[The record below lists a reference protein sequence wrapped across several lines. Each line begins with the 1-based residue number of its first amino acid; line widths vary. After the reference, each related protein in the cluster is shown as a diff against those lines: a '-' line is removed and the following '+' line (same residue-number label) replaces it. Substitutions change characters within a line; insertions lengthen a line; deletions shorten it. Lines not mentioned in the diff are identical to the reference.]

1 MPQFAASF
9 LRLTALFYA
18 ARLLFAQLLRP
29 LCSLSVRR
37 YSRSAQPM
45 DKSSRLF
52 SKSPLVLRE
61 SPQLSATTR
70 EDAMA
75 ERHKKR
81 TVPQFIVQSFCI
93 SIQTAGELP
102 TFFGRSSLRSPG
114 SRIVSLVDG
123 FLCSAFC
130 SSFGLLFH
138 GFCTG
143 CRRALHLATASL
155 GFLSG
160 TLRAILSSSFG
171 LGGSFAGSFLAFSAG
186 LLALGSLFCGAI
198 GSLLPLGAGFLCVLF
213 AARFHFLFSGF
224 SVYLHHLCGSGGTY
238 GEHGGES
245 QTAEEGV
252 ELELHNRVVVWFC
265 LCFGVSFVKTHEVIF
280 LQTSDFSRLQLQ
292 M

>member
-9 LRLTALFYA
+9 LRLTALF
-18 ARLLFAQLLRP
+18 
-29 LCSLSVRR
+29 LCRTPSFRTT
-37 YSRSAQPM
+37 
-45 DKSSRLF
+45 SSPFVLTKRAPVF
-52 SKSPLVLRE
+52 SIC
-61 SPQLSATTR
+61 TT
-70 EDAMA
+70 DGQ
-75 ERHKKR
+75 K
-81 TVPQFIVQSFCI
+81 
-93 SIQTAGELP
+93 LP
-102 TFFGRSSLRSPG
+102 TFLKKSTCFARKSPTFCNNKGRCYGRETQKKDCTPIHCTVLLYFNPNSRRAAYIFGRSSLRSPG

-160 TLRAILSSSFG
+160 TLRAILSSRFG

-186 LLALGSLFCGAI
+186 LLALGGLFCGAI

-213 AARFHFLFSGF
+213 AARFHFLLSGF

-238 GEHGGES
+238 GEYGGES